1 MAVVN
6 DILSNVAMDESV
18 IPVGISSFV
27 EAFAYVAEEADYDF
41 GKLLESI
48 EVKDDEAVQEAAV
61 INEAAGEAA
70 VTFFQNMWGAIK
82 AWFDKVY
89 EWFAKRAKDAK
100 DAIEKAVDDT
110 TKKALKKAVDG
121 LNDEI
126 VDAAIAKEGDKAYKV
141 HNWKLGGDN
150 STGANLK
157 RVLAQAQNMQNQAKE
172 IDDEKINGI
181 PAKLVGADKQI
192 NVSEMKKQFA
202 ASLGADEVV
211 TKKLSEFKADY
222 KNMTNFV
229 LKNGYSKDIKEM
241 YNGIR
246 MEVKNAIKVAQTAA
260 KNPKEKESG
269 NAAAYA
275 SVIKFEK
282 VLIQCTHAIC
292 AVSVDCAKQKVGE
305 DLRVLMALK
314 RIGTKALAQ
323 QEKGAKKEESA
334 TESVEAQSIFAW

>member
-6 DILSNVAMDESV
+6 DILSNVAVDESV
-18 IPVGISSFV
+18 IPVGISSFA

-70 VTFFQNMWGAIK
+70 VAFFQKIWGAIK
-82 AWFDKVY
+82 AWFAKVSQ
-89 EWFAKRAKDAK
+89 WFADKAKAAK
-100 DAIEKAVDDT
+100 DAIEKAVDDQ
-110 TKKALKKAVDG
+110 TKKVLKKLVDG

-141 HNWKLGGDN
+141 HNWNLGGDA
-150 STGANLK
+150 SVGANLK
-157 RVLAQAQNMQNQAKE
+157 RVLAQALNMQNQVKE

-222 KNMTNFV
+222 KNMAKFV
-229 LKNGYSKDIKEM
+229 LQNGYAKDIKAM
-241 YNGIR
+241 YNGVR
-246 MEVKNAIKVAQTAA
+246 TEVKNAIKVAQSAA
-260 KNPKEKESG
+260 KDSKD
-269 NAAAYA
+269 NAAAYT

-292 AVSVDCAKQKVGE
+292 AVSVDCAKQKVAE

-314 RIGTKALAQ
+314 RIGTKELAKKDK
-323 QEKGAKKEESA
+323 EAKKEEPA
-334 TESVEAQSIFAW
+334 KESVEAQSIFAW

>member
-18 IPVGISSFV
+18 IPVGISTFA

-48 EVKDDEAVQEAAV
+48 EVKDDEAVQEAVV

-70 VTFFQNMWGAIK
+70 VAFFQKMWGAIK
-82 AWFDKVY
+82 TWFDKVY
-89 EWFAKRAKDAK
+89 KWFAEKAKAAK

-126 VDAAIAKEGDKAYKV
+126 VDAAIAKEGDKTYKV
-141 HNWKLGGDN
+141 HAWNLGGDN

-157 RVLAQAQNMQNQAKE
+157 RVLAQALNMQNQAKE

-192 NVSEMKKQFA
+192 NVSEMKKQYA
-202 ASLGADEVV
+202 ASLGADKVV

-222 KNMTNFV
+222 KNMTKFV
-229 LKNGYSKDIKEM
+229 LQNGYSKNIKEM

-246 MEVKNAIKVAQTAA
+246 TEVKNAIKVAQAAAKGNKDTAA
-260 KNPKEKESG
+260 V
-269 NAAAYA
+269 YA